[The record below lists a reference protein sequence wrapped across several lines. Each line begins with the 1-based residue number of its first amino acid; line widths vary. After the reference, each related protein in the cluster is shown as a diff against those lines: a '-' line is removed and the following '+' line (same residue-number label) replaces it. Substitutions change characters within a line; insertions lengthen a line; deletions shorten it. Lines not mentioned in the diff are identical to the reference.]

1 VLVAPSASPIIQRE
15 KLYVKARPEDQLALL
30 TLQERDN
37 HIAQLG
43 HQRDHIAEQAELD
56 ALVAQLREFSQALI
70 AANGELE
77 DAKLELSRIE
87 DDVRVVDGRIA
98 KDKERE
104 NNAASAKDLQALES
118 ELATLATRKNNL
130 EDVELVVMEK
140 VEVAEQAVAAIVAD
154 RDVVEASRASVAVG
168 IEEKVA
174 GISDEITTEQG
185 ARAALV
191 ATLPADLVELYER
204 QRSRY
209 GIGAALLQRRISGGS
224 GVELTSTD
232 LDNIRLAAPDEVIL
246 CPDSSCILVRTSESG
261 L

>member
-1 VLVAPSASPIIQRE
+1 
-15 KLYVKARPEDQLALL
+15 VKARPEDQLALL

-43 HQRDHIAEQAELD
+43 HQRTHIAEQAELD
-56 ALVAQLREFSQALI
+56 ALVAQLREFSQSLV

-77 DAKLELSRIE
+77 DAKLELHRLE
-87 DDVRVVDGRIA
+87 DDVRVVDERIA
-98 KDKERE
+98 KDKARE
-104 NNAASAKDLQALES
+104 DAAASAKDLQALES
-118 ELATLATRKNNL
+118 ELATLATRKSNL
-130 EDVELVVMEK
+130 EDAELIVMEK
-140 VEVAEQAVAAIVAD
+140 VEVAEQAVAAIVAE
-154 RDVVEASRASVAVG
+154 RDLVEATRVSLAST
-168 IEEKVA
+168 IDQKTA
-174 GISDEITTEQG
+174 GISAEIEAEQAARTTL
-185 ARAALV
+185 AAS
-191 ATLPADLVELYER
+191 LPADLIELYER

-232 LDNIRLAAPDEVIL
+232 LDTIRLAAPDDVIM

>member
-1 VLVAPSASPIIQRE
+1 M
-15 KLYVKARPEDQLALL
+15 KARPEDQLALL

-56 ALVAQLREFSQALI
+56 ALVAQLREFSQTLI

-104 NNAASAKDLQALES
+104 NSAASAKDLQALES
-118 ELATLATRKNNL
+118 ELTTLATRKNNL
-130 EDVELVVMEK
+130 EDAELIVMEK
-140 VEVAEQAVAAIVAD
+140 VEGAEAAVAAIVAE
-154 RDVVEASRASVAVG
+154 RDVIEAARASLAAA
-168 IEEKVA
+168 IEQKTA
-174 GISDEITTEQG
+174 GITAQIEAEQS
-185 ARAALV
+185 ARTALAV
-191 ATLPADLVELYER
+191 SLPTDLIELYER

-232 LDNIRLAAPDEVIL
+232 LDAIRVAAPDDVVI

>member
-1 VLVAPSASPIIQRE
+1 M
-15 KLYVKARPEDQLALL
+15 KARPEDQLALL

-43 HQRDHIAEQAELD
+43 HQRDHIAEQAQLAD
-56 ALVAQLREFSQALI
+56 IVASLREFSQTLV

-87 DDVRVVDGRIA
+87 DDVRVVEERIA
-98 KDKERE
+98 KDKARE
-104 NNAASAKDLQALES
+104 DNTASAKDLQAIES

-130 EDVELVVMEK
+130 EDAELIVMEK
-140 VEVAEQAVAAIVAD
+140 VEAAENAVAAIVVE
-154 RDVVEASRASVAVG
+154 RDAVEDQRVSLASTIAAKLAEINAELAREQAERTAL
-168 IEEKVA
+168 A
-174 GISDEITTEQG
+174 GS
-185 ARAALV
+185 
-191 ATLPADLVELYER
+191 LPVDLVELYER

-209 GIGAALLQRRISGGS
+209 GIGAALLQRKISGGS

-232 LDNIRLAAPDEVIL
+232 LDRIRLSAADEVVI